1 MDLWD
6 STGAKEAEPHVI
18 LGKVLNRLGEFGV
31 RYPSIYEGIGSVCLQ
46 LIQLWDG
53 CVKFSVFSGVLTSPF
68 WRARPAEPKL
78 GAKA

>member
-53 CVKFSVFSGVLTSPF
+53 CDLKSRTPG
-68 WRARPAEPKL
+68 AEKIESSTL
-78 GAKA
+78 SFDRR

>member
-1 MDLWD
+1 MGTSDIWRNPNRRISQEYEMDLWD
-6 STGAKEAEPHVI
+6 STGAKEAEPRVI

-53 CVKFSVFSGVLTSPF
+53 CVS
-68 WRARPAEPKL
+68 
-78 GAKA
+78 